1 MLSSGLAALV
11 LPLAAL
17 HPGLSGLHV
26 LDRGEDALVARVWM
40 VENAAKTLE
49 AQTFIWTSD
58 NVGILAS
65 ESLLR
70 AADRGVKVRIIVDDL
85 MVDAPEEQLLFL
97 AGHENIDIRVYNPN
111 LTVGTSKVRR
121 LWNALTGLRS
131 VNQRM
136 HDKTF
141 IADGAAA
148 LTGGR
153 NVADEYYDFDHEY
166 NFRDRDLLV
175 LGPAVSD
182 MRAGF
187 ERFWNDPR
195 TVPVEKALAGRTLP
209 PERAQA
215 LRAELE
221 SYAKSPGNF
230 SPAVRAAVAG
240 VPTRFPELVQG
251 LTWAKARFLGDDP
264 GKNPGQEGL
273 KGGGAVTSAL
283 FEAAAGAKE
292 RLTIQSP
299 YCVLTERALALLSDL
314 VKKGVAVRILT
325 NSLAASDNLQASSG
339 YLNQRDRL
347 LAAGIQLFE
356 FRPDAAVAR
365 ELLGPD
371 RPKTAKPPVFAVH
384 AKTMVVDGRTLFVGT
399 FNLDPRSAH
408 LNTEVGILVTHPRLA
423 SQVEKAIEADMAPG
437 SAWKAGEGDAA
448 APLSRRVQAFLW
460 SLLPLEP
467 LL

>member
-11 LPLAAL
+11 LPLLAL
-17 HPGLSGLHV
+17 HPGLSGLYV

-40 VENAAKTLE
+40 VENASRSIE

-70 AADRGVKVRIIVDDL
+70 AAERGVKVRLIVDDL

-97 AGHENIDIRVYNPN
+97 AAQKNISIRIYNPN
-111 LTVGTSKVRR
+111 LTVGTGRARR
-121 LWNALTGLRS
+121 VWNALTGLRA

-141 IADGAAA
+141 IADGAAG

-153 NVADEYYDFDHEY
+153 NVADEYYDFDHAY

-175 LGPAVSD
+175 LGPAVAD
-182 MRAGF
+182 MRSNF
-187 ERFWNDPR
+187 ERFWDDPR
-195 TVPVEKALAGRTLP
+195 TVPVEKALAGRALGP
-209 PERAQA
+209 ARARA
-215 LRAELE
+215 LRAELDA
-221 SYAKSPGNF
+221 YAKDPGNF
-230 SPAVRAAVAG
+230 SPEVRGAVAG
-240 VPTRFPELVQG
+240 VPRRFPELVKG
-251 LTWAKARFLGDDP
+251 LTWAEARFLGYVP
-264 GKNPGQEGL
+264 GKNPGHDGF

-283 FEAAAGAKE
+283 EEAAAAAEE

-299 YCVLTERALALLSDL
+299 YCVLTDRGVELLSGL
-314 VKKGVAVRILT
+314 VKKGVDVRILT

-339 YLNQRDRL
+339 YLKQRARL
-347 LAAGIQLFE
+347 LAAGIRLFE
-356 FRPDAAVAR
+356 FRPDAAVSR
-365 ELLGPD
+365 DLLGPD

-384 AKTMVVDGRTLFVGT
+384 AKTMVVDGKTLFVGT

-408 LNTEVGILVTHPRLA
+408 LNTEAGILVTHPGLA
-423 SQVEKAIEADMAPG
+423 AQVEKAIEEDMAPG

-448 APLSRRVQAFLW
+448 APRGHRLKAFLW
-460 SLLPLEP
+460 GLLPLDP

>member
-1 MLSSGLAALV
+1 MLSGSLAALV
-11 LPLAAL
+11 LPLLAL
-17 HPGLSGLHV
+17 HPGLSGLYV

-40 VENAAKTLE
+40 VEHASHSIE

-58 NVGILAS
+58 HVGILAS

-70 AADRGVKVRIIVDDL
+70 AAERGVKVRVIVDDL

-97 AGHENIDIRVYNPN
+97 AGRENIDIRVYNPN
-111 LTVGTSKVRR
+111 LTVGTGRAKR
-121 LWNALTGLRS
+121 LWNALTGLRA

-141 IADGAAA
+141 IVDGAAA

-153 NVADEYYDFDHEY
+153 NVADEYYDFDHAY

-182 MRAGF
+182 MRANF
-187 ERFWNDPR
+187 ERFWADPR
-195 TVPVEKALAGRTLP
+195 SVPVEKALAGRALS
-209 PERAQA
+209 PERARA
-215 LRAELE
+215 LRAELAA
-221 SYAKSPGNF
+221 YAGSAGNF
-230 SPAVRAAVAG
+230 SPEVRAAVAG
-240 VPTRFPELVQG
+240 VPRRFPELVDG

-264 GKNPGQEGL
+264 GKNPGREGL

-283 FEAAAGAKE
+283 LEAAEGAKE

-299 YCVLTERALALLSDL
+299 YCVLTERGLELLSGL
-314 VKKGVAVRILT
+314 VKKGVTVRILT

-339 YLNQRDRL
+339 YMKQRSRL

-356 FRPDAAVAR
+356 FRPDAAVSSR
-365 ELLGPD
+365 LMGPD

-384 AKTMVVDGRTLFVGT
+384 AKTMVVDGKTLFVGT

-408 LNTEVGILVTHPRLA
+408 LNTEAGILVTHPGLA
-423 SQVEKAIEADMAPG
+423 ARVEKDIEEDMSPG
-437 SAWKAGEGDAA
+437 SAWKAGEGDSA
-448 APLSRRVQAFLW
+448 APRGHRLKAFLW
-460 SLLPLEP
+460 GLLPLDP